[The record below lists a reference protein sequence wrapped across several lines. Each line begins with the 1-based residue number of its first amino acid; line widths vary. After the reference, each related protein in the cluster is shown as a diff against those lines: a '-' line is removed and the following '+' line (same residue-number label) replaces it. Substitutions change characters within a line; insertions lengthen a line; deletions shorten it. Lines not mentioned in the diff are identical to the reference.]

1 MPGTVLGIGTYVVT
15 VTATDEAGNMAVCTT
30 TFTVQDTTPP
40 VLTGPQ
46 SLILSADG
54 NSQATVPDVVSRI
67 IVSDNCTAANKLLVD
82 QSPAAGTLV
91 GMGTHL
97 ITVRAKDAA
106 GNIATLTTTFTVND
120 TTPPTVICP
129 PSLIAIA
136 DANGKALLPNLLAG
150 VTASDNCTPAGNLA
164 LTQSPAPGTILGIG
178 ALVVTVTAAD
188 EAGNV
193 AVCSTTFTVQDTT
206 PPLLACP
213 RSLSLSANA
222 NSQAVVPDVV
232 SLTIVSDNCTA
243 VNKLVVTQSLAAG
256 ALVGMGSYVIT
267 VTATDTAGNA
277 STCATTLTVAD
288 TTAPAISSV
297 TASPN
302 VLSQPNHQM
311 VPVVVYVS
319 ATDNCDPAPVCQI
332 VSVSS
337 DEPVTGPGD
346 NTTPDWI
353 ITGKLTVDL
362 RAEYSSKSTSR
373 AYTITVNCTDA
384 SGNSSLQTVIVNVT
398 KQKAQTL
405 NRVH

>member
-1 MPGTVLGIGTYVVT
+1 
-15 VTATDEAGNMAVCTT
+15 MAVCTT
-30 TFTVQDTTPP
+30 TFMVQDTTPP
-40 VLTGPQ
+40 VLTAPQ
-46 SLILSADG
+46 SLSLSANG
-54 NSQATVPDVVSRI
+54 NSQAAVPDFVSLT
-67 IVSDNCTAANKLLVD
+67 IVSDNCTAANKLIVT
-82 QSPAAGTLV
+82 QSPAAGTQV
-91 GMGTHL
+91 GMGSHL
-97 ITVRAKDAA
+97 IRVTAKDAA
-106 GNIATLTTTFTVND
+106 GNMATCTTTFAVKD
-120 TTPPTVICP
+120 TTPPTITCP
-129 PSLIAIA
+129 PGPIAIA
-136 DANGKALLPNLLAG
+136 NVNGKAILPNLLAG

-164 LTQSPAPGTILGIG
+164 FTQSPASGTILGIG
-178 ALVVTVTAAD
+178 AHVVTVTAAD

-222 NSQAVVPDVV
+222 NSQAIVPDVV

-243 VNKLVVTQSLAAG
+243 ADKLVVTQGPAAG
-256 ALVGMGSYVIT
+256 TLVGMGSHVIT
-267 VTATDTAGNA
+267 VIATDEAGNT

-288 TTAPAISSV
+288 TTAPTINSV

-346 NTTPDWI
+346 NTTPDWT

-362 RAEYSSKSTSR
+362 RAEYSSKSASR

-384 SGNSSLQTVIVNVT
+384 SGNTSLRTVIVNVT
-398 KQKAQTL
+398 KQK
-405 NRVH
+405 NKP